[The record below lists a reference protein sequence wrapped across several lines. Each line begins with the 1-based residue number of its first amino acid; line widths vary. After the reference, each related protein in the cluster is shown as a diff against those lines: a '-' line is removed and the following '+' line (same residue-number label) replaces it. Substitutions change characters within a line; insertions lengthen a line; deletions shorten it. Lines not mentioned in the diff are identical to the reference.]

1 MFTANC
7 KHQILVENFTKQKM
21 TSSKWP
27 KAIVKN
33 KTNMKLLIVMWG
45 RNNEQKACKA
55 GLPSCDTNSC
65 LLFAANTALNLS
77 FVRTPPLVSS

>member
-7 KHQILVENFTKQKM
+7 KHQILLENFTKQKM

-27 KAIVKN
+27 KTIVIN

-55 GLPSCDTNSC
+55 GHVIQIHVCC
-65 LLFAANTALNLS
+65 LL
-77 FVRTPPLVSS
+77 

>member
-1 MFTANC
+1 MANC

-21 TSSKWP
+21 TNSKWP
-27 KAIVKN
+27 KTIVIN
-33 KTNMKLLIVMWG
+33 KTIINMKLLIVMWG

-55 GLPSCDTNSC
+55 GHVIQIQ
-65 LLFAANTALNLS
+65 S